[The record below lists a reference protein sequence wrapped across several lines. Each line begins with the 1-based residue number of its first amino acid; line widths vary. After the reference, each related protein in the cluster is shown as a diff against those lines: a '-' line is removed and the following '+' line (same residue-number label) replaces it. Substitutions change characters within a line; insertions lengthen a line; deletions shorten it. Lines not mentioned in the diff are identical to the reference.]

1 MRAALVVVMLAIG
14 VLAIAQPAQPDEKVA
29 AAKRAFLDVYR
40 VLESPRCMNCHPS
53 GDHPLQGDDH
63 HAHAQNI
70 SRKTIAAGVPCSTCH
85 QEHNSEA
92 VGVAGGPPGAPHWNL
107 PPADM
112 PMVFQGKTASEL
124 CAQLE
129 DPAQNHARSLAQLL
143 EHATSDPIVLWGWQP
158 GGTRTLP
165 PLTHDAFVAAF
176 TTWVAGDGAC
186 P

>member
-1 MRAALVVVMLAIG
+1 VKRALAMFAVVAALGVVAVA
-14 VLAIAQPAQPDEKVA
+14 DSDDKTA
-29 AAKRAFLDVYR
+29 AAKRAFGDVYR

-53 GDHPLQGDDH
+53 GDRPLQGDDH
-63 HAHAQNI
+63 HPHAQNI
-70 SRKTIAAGVPCSTCH
+70 SRKTVAAGVPCTTCH
-85 QEHNSEA
+85 QARNSEA
-92 VGVAGGPPGAPHWNL
+92 VGVVAGPPGAPNWAL

-112 PMVFQGKTASEL
+112 PMVFQGKTPSEL
-124 CAQLE
+124 CAQLK

-158 GGTRTLP
+158 GGNRTVP
-165 PLTHDAFVAAF
+165 PLSHDAFVAAF